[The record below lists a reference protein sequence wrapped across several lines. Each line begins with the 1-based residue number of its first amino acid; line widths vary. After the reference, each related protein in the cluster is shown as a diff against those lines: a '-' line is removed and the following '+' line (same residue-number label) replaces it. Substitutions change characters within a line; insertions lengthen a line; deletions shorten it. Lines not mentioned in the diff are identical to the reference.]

1 MSLTTGHRGTA
12 TALAGAVMLSCLAQA
27 GCGVVNEVSK
37 IGHTVAGNKATIDT
51 FTAKL
56 QSAEAT
62 PFEAKYRTTGSAPA
76 TIVYAVQPPKGL
88 LFSDSSTSGGK
99 GLPGTKIVVNGSGE
113 YVCSP
118 PGSGHA
124 RWTCQKLGKAS
135 ATVQNQIFG
144 LYTPAHW
151 VAFLKTFALAAGFA
165 GDKVSTSTRTVHG
178 FGMSCV
184 DFRASGVPGTSTIC
198 TTSRGVLGYVKVAGD
213 STSFQIKS
221 YTTSPSAALF
231 QLPHGAKVTNLKSGK
246 R

>member
-1 MSLTTGHRGTA
+1 MSPSHRGTA
-12 TALAGAVMLSCLAQA
+12 TALAGALMLSGLALA
-27 GCGVVNEVSK
+27 GCGVVNEVNK
-37 IGHTVAGNKATIDT
+37 ISHTVAGNKATIDS

-56 QSAEAT
+56 QSGEAT
-62 PFEAKYRTTGSAPA
+62 PFEAKYVTTGSTPA

-88 LFSDSSTSGGK
+88 LFKDSSTGGGN
-99 GLPGTKIVVNGSGE
+99 GLPGTEIVVNGSGE

-151 VAFLKTFALAAGFA
+151 TAFLKTFALAAGFA
-165 GDKVSTSTRTVHG
+165 GDKVSTSARTVNG
-178 FGMSCV
+178 FSMSCV
-184 DFRASGVPGTSTIC
+184 DFRASGIPGISTIC
-198 TTSRGVLGYVKVAGD
+198 TTSGGILGYVKVAGE

-231 QLPHGAKVTNLKSGK
+231 KLPHGAKITHVKTGK

>member
-1 MSLTTGHRGTA
+1 MSPSHRGTA
-12 TALAGAVMLSCLAQA
+12 TALAGAVMLSGLALA
-27 GCGVVNEVSK
+27 GCGVVNEVNK
-37 IGHTVAGNKATIDT
+37 ISHTVAGNKATIDS

-56 QSAEAT
+56 QSGEAT
-62 PFEAKYRTTGSAPA
+62 PFEAKYVTTGRTPA

-88 LFSDSSTSGGK
+88 LFKDSSTGGGN
-99 GLPGTKIVVNGSGE
+99 GLPSTEIVVNGSGE

-151 VAFLKTFALAAGFA
+151 TAFLKTFALAAGFA
-165 GDKVSTSTRTVHG
+165 GDKVSTSARTVNG
-178 FGMSCV
+178 FSMSCV
-184 DFRASGVPGTSTIC
+184 DFRASGIPGISTIC
-198 TTSRGVLGYVKVAGD
+198 TTSSGILGYVKVAGE

-231 QLPHGAKVTNLKSGK
+231 KLPHGAKVTHVKTGK
-246 R
+246 K